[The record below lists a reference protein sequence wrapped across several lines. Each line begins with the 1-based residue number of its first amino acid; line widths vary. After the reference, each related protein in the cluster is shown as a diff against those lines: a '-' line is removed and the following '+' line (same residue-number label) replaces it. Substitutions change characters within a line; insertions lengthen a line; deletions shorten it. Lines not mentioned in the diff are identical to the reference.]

1 VITYRTSAK
10 FDRQATVVL
19 ISKDQIKSKKFNFAN
34 KTLKDQISIL
44 VQSNQ
49 FAGENG
55 QIFPL
60 MIKKQV
66 NLCVGVGAKKDFS
79 LTALRISVRNAL
91 LSPALSRVKDIEVI
105 AHEKDDEVI
114 KAVIESIL
122 IGTYAWKKYVT
133 KDKSDKSIDHNLK
146 KYTLVAAGK
155 NIYKESETICAGVNL
170 ARDLIN
176 DNADTVTSVLIE
188 KTIRQLVKG
197 KKNIS
202 IELLNEKEMKAKKL
216 GLHLAVNQGSNKE
229 PKLIIVQYNGA
240 AKKGAYTAF
249 IGKGITYDTG
259 GINLKPSGH
268 IETMRMDMS
277 GAAAV
282 IGTLKNAIALN
293 LKKNI
298 LFVVAVA
305 ENAIGSYAYKPGDV
319 IRGYAGKTVEI
330 GNTDAEGRLVLADAI
345 AYVVRNYKP
354 ARLIDIATLTG
365 ACVVALGHD
374 YTGLMTND
382 DKFSRHLVHS
392 SNDTDDRVWRLPI
405 YPELK
410 KSVSSKIADIR
421 NIGYPKGAAG
431 TVTAAEFLHQ
441 FTEGTT
447 WAHLDIAGTAFE
459 EGQGRLYFGHGATGA
474 GVRLVTNYLRNN

>member
-10 FDRQATVVL
+10 FDNQATVVL

-34 KTLKDQISIL
+34 KSLKDQISVL
-44 VQSNQ
+44 NQSNQ
-49 FAGENG
+49 FAGEDG

-66 NLCVGVGAKKDFS
+66 NLLVGVGAKKDLS

-105 AHEKDDEVI
+105 VHEREDEVV

-133 KDKSDKSIDHNLK
+133 KDKSDKSVEHNLK
-146 KYTLVAAGK
+146 KYTLVAATK
-155 NIYKESETICAGVNL
+155 NNYKESETICAGVNL

-176 DNADTVTSVLIE
+176 DNADTVTSDLIE

-202 IELLNEKEMKAKKL
+202 IELLNKKEMKAKKL

-229 PKLIIVQYNGA
+229 PKLIIVRYRGA

-268 IETMRMDMS
+268 IETMRTDMS
-277 GAAAV
+277 GAATV
-282 IGTLKNAIALN
+282 IGTLKNTIALN

-319 IRGYAGKTVEI
+319 IRGYSGKTVEI

-345 AYVVRNYKP
+345 AYVVKNYKP

-421 NIGYPKGAAG
+421 NLGYPKGAAG
-431 TVTAAEFLHQ
+431 TVTAAEFLRQ
-441 FTEGTT
+441 FTDGTT

-474 GVRLVTNYLRNN
+474 GVRLVTNYLQNN